1 MIVITKVTE
10 EAKAGDSEEA
20 MTEVEEEE
28 MIEEEEEE
36 EDSRMS
42 LKLVWLHLDSKFL
55 FK

>member
-1 MIVITKVTE
+1 MIVIIKVNE
-10 EAKAGDSEEA
+10 EAKVGDSEEA